1 MRAAAGCC
9 ALHRDATVSMIIV
22 STARRRRPAMAVRFA
37 SVIRKAHPIPMT
49 AAMAAISAQVL
60 DIRGLDIK
68 VPDTKAVDMEAPDM
82 AAVVSADGVADV
94 ILVAAVAVAISAAAA
109 AAAGIRTEE
118 MHAHSSGGR

>member
-1 MRAAAGCC
+1 
-9 ALHRDATVSMIIV
+9 MIV
-22 STARRRRPAMAVRFA
+22 
-37 SVIRKAHPIPMT
+37 
-49 AAMAAISAQVL
+49 AMAAISAQ
-60 DIRGLDIK
+60 